1 MKEHQE
7 WWRQWAKQLRG
18 VHVRGNV
25 ESAVVVKRNEDKA
38 RDRHPFARHLDGYNP
53 GRSFPSVH
61 GRGGSEG
68 RSID

>member
-1 MKEHQE
+1 
-7 WWRQWAKQLRG
+7 
-18 VHVRGNV
+18 
-25 ESAVVVKRNEDKA
+25 VKRNEDKA